1 MLLVYH
7 HLGDSAAT
15 LRECARVIGPGG
27 AVLIINS
34 TVEILD
40 SLVWL
45 PLFPTARRID
55 LDRLPSRAALVRT
68 ARDVGLAVR
77 RHRTVMNPVAR
88 DLRTFADRLASRT
101 ISTLQLVSD
110 AEFVRGMAE
119 FRRYCEGEDRGQVI
133 EQAIDVFVLG
143 AVSP

>member
-45 PLFPTARRID
+45 PLFPTARRD
-55 LDRLPSRAALVRT
+55 
-68 ARDVGLAVR
+68 
-77 RHRTVMNPVAR
+77 
-88 DLRTFADRLASRT
+88 
-101 ISTLQLVSD
+101 
-110 AEFVRGMAE
+110 
-119 FRRYCEGEDRGQVI
+119 
-133 EQAIDVFVLG
+133 
-143 AVSP
+143 